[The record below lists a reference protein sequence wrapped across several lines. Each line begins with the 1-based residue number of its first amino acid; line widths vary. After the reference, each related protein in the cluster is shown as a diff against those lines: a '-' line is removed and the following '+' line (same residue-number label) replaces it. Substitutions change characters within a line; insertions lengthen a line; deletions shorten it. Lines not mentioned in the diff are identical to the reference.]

1 MAKFK
6 TAYGYF
12 SDDGKEYV
20 ITRPDT
26 PRPWIN
32 IISNSDYSLTI
43 SQTGSGYSWWR
54 NSNLCRITRWEP
66 DLISD
71 GWGKYV
77 YIRDR
82 HDGHFWS
89 LGYKPVGTK
98 FKKYEVR
105 HGLGYSVITSKYRG
119 ILASKTIFV
128 ARDEPLEIWKI
139 VLRNE
144 SNSPKRLSL
153 FSYFEWCLGNGMDT
167 HREFQKTFIETQYDA
182 KLFTIFGKKRP
193 HLVPSFIGTG
203 LLEWPIGAF
212 HSSNLRPVSFEGDKE
227 NFLGM
232 YRGLSNPLA
241 VEKGRL
247 SNTVGDGNDSVAS
260 LQADVDIKPGQEK
273 VIVFLL
279 GVAKDKKSASKLIKK
294 YQDIKEVDN
303 ALRKVKEFWSGF
315 VSAFEVKTPDRA
327 FNFFTNIWLKYQAI
341 HRIWARAAYYQQSGG
356 VGFRDQLQDSH
367 IFLPLKPEL
376 TRKQILLHAAHQF
389 MDGAVYHWWHNLT
402 ESGAKTDMSDDL
414 LWLPYLIISYL
425 YETRDFSILKE
436 KVKYVDGPKES
447 VYKHCLRAIDRALS
461 RFSKRGLPLIGEG
474 DWNDGLSLVGVK
486 GKGESIWL
494 AHFLYGLLL
503 KWTEAIS
510 KAGGKEFT
518 SLKIKKKNLSY
529 INRAKKIKQA
539 INKYGWDGDWYIRAT
554 QDNGKLIG
562 SARCKEG
569 KIFLNAQTWS
579 VINGT
584 ATEERAKKAIK
595 SVEKTL
601 NREYGPLLLYPAYTK
616 PDANIGYIT
625 RYAPGAREN
634 GGVYSHA
641 ACWAVMAECILGKG
655 DVAYDMYSKLCSIER
670 GMDPKAYYAEP
681 YVMSGNTDGPQSENF
696 GRGGWTWYTGS
707 AAWLFKTSTDWILG
721 IRPSWEGLVINPCI
735 PVKWRYIKVKRLFR
749 GATYSI
755 IILNPSGISKG
766 IKEIRVDGRRFN
778 STVIPAFNDNKEHK
792 IKVVMGDKSKR

>member
-6 TAYGYF
+6 TKYGYF
-12 SDDGKEYV
+12 SDDGREYI

-26 PRPWIN
+26 PRPWVN
-32 IISNSDYSLTI
+32 IISNGDYSLAV

-77 YIRDR
+77 YIKDKK
-82 HDGHFWS
+82 DGHSWS
-89 LGYKPVGTK
+89 LGYKPIGAK
-98 FKKYEVR
+98 LKSYKVR
-105 HGLGYSVITSKYRG
+105 HGLGYSIISSKYRG
-119 ILASKTIFV
+119 VRNSMTIFAV
-128 ARDEPLEIWKI
+128 KDKPIEIWKV
-139 VLRNE
+139 VLKNE
-144 SNSPKRLSL
+144 SSQSKRLSL
-153 FSYFEWCLGNGMDT
+153 FTYFEWCLGNGMDT
-167 HREFQKTFIETQYDA
+167 HREFQKTFIETRYDK

-203 LLEWPIGAF
+203 LSEWPISAF
-212 HSSNLRPVSFEGDKE
+212 HSANIRPAAFEGDKE
-227 NFLGM
+227 KFLGV
-232 YRGLSNPLA
+232 YRGVSNPLA
-241 VEKGRL
+241 VERGKL
-247 SNTVGDGNDSVAS
+247 SNNIGKGNDSVAS
-260 LQADVDIKPGQEK
+260 LQIDVNLKPHQEK
-273 VIVFLL
+273 TIVFLL
-279 GVAKDKKSASKLIKK
+279 GVAEDKKSTAKLIKK
-294 YQDIKEVDN
+294 YQDIKEVDE
-303 ALRKVKEFWSGF
+303 ALREVKDFWSELFSG
-315 VSAFEVKTPDRA
+315 VEVKTPDGA
-327 FNFFTNIWLKYQAI
+327 FNIFTNVWLKYQAVQ
-341 HRIWARAAYYQQSGG
+341 RIWARAAYYQQSGG
-356 VGFRDQLQDSH
+356 IGFRDQLQDSH
-367 IFLPLKPEL
+367 VFLLLKPEL

-389 MDGAVYHWWHNLT
+389 MDGAVYHWWNNLT
-402 ESGAKTDMSDDL
+402 ETGAKTEMTDDL
-414 LWLPYLIISYL
+414 LWLAYLTTSCI
-425 YETRDFSILKE
+425 YETKDFSILKE
-436 KVKYVDGPKES
+436 KVKYVDGPKETL
-447 VYKHCLRAIDRALS
+447 YKHCLRSIDLVLS
-461 RFSKRGLPLIGEG
+461 RFSKRGLPFIGEG
-474 DWNDGLSLVGVK
+474 DWNDGLSLLGVK
-486 GKGESIWL
+486 WKGESIWL

-503 KWTEAIS
+503 RWTEVVSRA
-510 KAGGKEFT
+510 KAKEFK
-518 SLKIKKKNLSY
+518 SSSVKKKNASY
-529 INRAKKIKQA
+529 IKRAEKLKKA
-539 INKYGWDGDWYIRAT
+539 INKYAWDGKWYIRAT
-554 QDNGKLIG
+554 QDNSKLIG
-562 SARCKEG
+562 SAKCKDG

-579 VINGT
+579 VIHNT
-584 ATEERAKKAIK
+584 APADRAKKAMR
-595 SVEKTL
+595 SVEKIL

-616 PDANIGYIT
+616 PNANIGYIT